1 MWPWAS
7 TTWSPKDILSLM
19 KSCSVTTISSS
30 ANAPVLPSWFRKPV
44 LLVGTIGGMRRCKHT
59 IFYELNTCA
68 IPSEQLE
75 DILQLTSFTSSM
87 LNTVHEE
94 KFHVSNDTFPALLK
108 SADRMWTYVEY
119 QRHRQAVAAFD
130 STAERNTKKRNSQT
144 RNVNDTTESSNTD
157 RVNVLLSL
165 LSYEHKTTS
174 TTEPTTSILSQS
186 KDHTIVKLFNDN
198 PQPRQS
204 LFPWAISLR
213 SGDILVAYCELG
225 RNLSQGPILYLIDGI
240 LLFDSKLHMFGI
252 DRRTLR

>member
-7 TTWSPKDILSLM
+7 TTWSPKDILPFM
-19 KSCSVTTISSS
+19 KSCNVTTISSS
-30 ANAPVLPSWFRKPV
+30 ADAPMLPSWFKKPV
-44 LLVGTIGGMRRCKHT
+44 LLVGTIGGMRRCKHS

-75 DILQLTSFTSSM
+75 DILQLTSSFTSSM
-87 LNTVHEE
+87 LNADEE
-94 KFHVSNDTFPALLK
+94 KFYASNDTFPALLK
-108 SADRMWTYVEY
+108 SADRIWTYVEY
-119 QRHRQAVAAFD
+119 QRHRLAIAALD

-144 RNVNDTTESSNTD
+144 RNVNDTTESLNTD

-165 LSYEHKTTS
+165 LSYEHKTA
-174 TTEPTTSILSQS
+174 PTTSTCSQS
-186 KDHTIVKLFNDN
+186 KDHTTVKLFDHN

-225 RNLSQGPILYLIDGI
+225 RNLSQGPILCLIDGI
-240 LLFDSKLHMFGI
+240 LLFDSKLHMFGV